1 MKPDIHKTKT
11 IHTAWKISIFLSI
24 IILSCK
30 ISRES
35 THQEKSEND
44 LKQEVSSQ
52 KKIQNMETEA
62 TVIDLRGLDGC
73 SFLLRVHNQERLEP
87 INLPEEMKVN
97 GLAVMVTYEYHQGAS
112 ICMAGKMIKI
122 THIRKKHQ

>member
-1 MKPDIHKTKT
+1 MKPYIHKTKT

-30 ISRES
+30 SSRES
-35 THQEKSEND
+35 THQEKS
-44 LKQEVSSQ
+44 KKEVSSE
-52 KKIQNMETEA
+52 KTNQNKEMEA

-73 SFLLRVHNQERLEP
+73 SFLLQVHNQERLEP

>member
-30 ISRES
+30 SSRES
-35 THQEKSEND
+35 THQEKS
-44 LKQEVSSQ
+44 KKEVSSE
-52 KKIQNMETEA
+52 KTNQNKEMEA

-73 SFLLRVHNQERLEP
+73 SFLLQVHNQERLEP

>member
-35 THQEKSEND
+35 THQEKS
-44 LKQEVSSQ
+44 KKEVSSEKTNQ
-52 KKIQNMETEA
+52 SKEMEA

-73 SFLLRVHNQERLEP
+73 SFLLQVHNQERLEP

>member
-1 MKPDIHKTKT
+1 MKPYIHKTKT

-30 ISRES
+30 SSRES
-35 THQEKSEND
+35 THQEKS
-44 LKQEVSSQ
+44 KKEVSS
-52 KKIQNMETEA
+52 KKTNQNKEMEA

-73 SFLLRVHNQERLEP
+73 SFLLQVHNQERLEP